1 MKDIIKNMD
10 QELQNEKAT
19 RQKLSEK
26 YNKDTS
32 ALNAT
37 VSKMNEK
44 LKLVST
50 IDSCVVDLR
59 EQVDK
64 YAKKSE
70 KKDAKIQQLNTELAA
85 YKTTQPQVEQA
96 IAKLES
102 DNCETLKTNQELL
115 SKLNQLQSKHFANG
129 STQTND
135 SDILNI
141 EPLIRQTKH
150 K

>member
-10 QELQNEKAT
+10 QELQGEKAQ

-70 KKDAKIQQLNTELAA
+70 KKDAKIIQLNAELAA
-85 YKTTQPQVEQA
+85 YKTT
-96 IAKLES
+96 
-102 DNCETLKTNQELL
+102 
-115 SKLNQLQSKHFANG
+115 
-129 STQTND
+129 
-135 SDILNI
+135 
-141 EPLIRQTKH
+141 
-150 K
+150 